1 MKGFTIFIILVAI
14 VVVGFL
20 ILRKPTMAPTTEV
33 LQDQSYDTQ
42 LSDASTRDKS
52 IDGSRDFDTQ
62 ASEADWTGSK
72 KIIKT
77 WIDKGTIK
85 IKSGNALF
93 DNGKLVGGMVVFDMS
108 TIKATSTGAGGGQDR
123 LSDHLKSDDFFG
135 ATKYPESKF
144 VITSVSHEAGDTYML
159 TGDLTIKE
167 TTQAIT
173 FPVEVITTGDKVT
186 IEGTTTIDRTVYD
199 VRFGSTKF
207 FQDLGD
213 NVINDEFTLAFKV
226 VTK

>member
-14 VVVGFL
+14 VIVGFL
-20 ILRKPTMAPTTEV
+20 VMRKPTMAPTEV
-33 LQDQSYDTQ
+33 TGDQSSDTQ
-42 LSDASTRDKS
+42 LSDISTTDES

-62 ASEADWTGSK
+62 ASEANWTGSK

-77 WIDKGTIK
+77 WIDKGTIN

-93 DNGKLVGGMVVFDMS
+93 DNGKLVGGMVVFDMN
-108 TIKATSTGAGGGQDR
+108 TITAVSTGRGDGQDR
-123 LSDHLKSDDFFG
+123 LSEHLRSDDFFG
-135 ATKYPESKF
+135 AAKYPEAKF
-144 VITSVSHEAGDTYML
+144 IINSVSHEAGDTYML

-167 TTQAIT
+167 TTQSIT
-173 FPVEVITTGDKVT
+173 FPVEVVTTGGKVT
-186 IEGTTTIDRTVYD
+186 IEGTATIDRTIYD
-199 VRFGSTKF
+199 VRFGSDKF

-213 NVINDEFTLAFKV
+213 NVINDEFSLAFKV